1 MVRKLLILLVA
12 LQTTPNMTVV
22 WQARS
27 LHVTW
32 HAPGWHCL
40 SLDRAVLDCRYD
52 QADLLLPTGGV
63 DAAYAPRPGQVL
75 RLVDAGANET
85 ARAVVPARVF
95 TVRAPWV
102 RG

>member
-1 MVRKLLILLVA
+1 MLRILILLIA

-22 WQARS
+22 WQAQS

-40 SLDRAVLDCRYD
+40 YLDRAVLDCRYD

-63 DAAYAPRPGQVL
+63 DAAYAPHPGQIL
-75 RLVDAGANET
+75 RLVDEGANET
-85 ARAVVPARVF
+85 ARAVVPTRVF
-95 TVRAPWV
+95 RLWFPAI
-102 RG
+102 RK